1 MSVCGVLFFLHKETR
16 IQGINREQ
24 ERVIRDFT
32 GQRAELYGRACVC
45 WMPMR
50 YIL

>member
-1 MSVCGVLFFLHKETR
+1 MQLVVFFIHKDTR
-16 IQGINREQ
+16 IQGISREQ

-32 GQRAELYGRACVC
+32 GERAVLDGGVCVC